1 MLFSFDFLGPCFHS
15 VRFQVFV
22 INGPGFF
29 SLDRKAFSFGF
40 SGLLGVRYRVFAI
53 NGPGFFFTWSES
65 VLIWFFRAPV
75 FIVYVIGF
83 SSSMGRAFFHLVGEC
98 SHLVF
103 PGSCFH
109 SVRYRVF
116 AINGP
121 GFFHLIGKCSHLVF
135 PGSCF
140 HSVRYRV
147 FAINGPGFFSLD
159 RKAFSFGFSGLLFS

>member
-103 PGSCFH
+103 PGPCFH

-121 GFFHLIGKCSHLVF
+121 GLFFTWSESVLIWFSRAPVF
-135 PGSCF
+135 IVC
-140 HSVRYRV
+140 V
-147 FAINGPGFFSLD
+147 IGFSS
-159 RKAFSFGFSGLLFS
+159 SFGWDFFFT